1 MVALEVAEVVALAV
15 AEVEGLVD
23 GEAEAELVGT
33 LLETTKVCLLEF
45 AKLYESPK
53 QIVPLPYA
61 YIW

>member
-23 GEAEAELVGT
+23 GEAELVGT
-33 LLETTKVCLLEF
+33 LLETTKVCRLEF